1 MSKSVTLHWA
11 PADLAAV
18 AAGCGVWRHL
28 DPCTGV
34 CRGLTSSE
42 RAEVARLQSERDA
55 APVVQLDADTRAR
68 IESTVAAGGG
78 YGWFAL
84 EDGRLVE

>member
-28 DPCTGV
+28 DPCTGA
-34 CRGLTSSE
+34 CRALTSSE
-42 RAEVARLQSERDA
+42 RAWVDSEQA
-55 APVVQLDADTRAR
+55 KLDACDWGVATAEDT
-68 IESTVAAGGG
+68 GG
-78 YGWFAL
+78 YGWFVTDAG
-84 EDGRLVE
+84 EVADG